1 MHRYIEKVENNILKT
16 IEDKILFEEE
26 FNYIHGWLVEESYSE
41 KIINGKKNEM
51 NYPFILIRPEKF
63 EQKNRNGITERTQTF
78 LIRIGI
84 KEREATGYQ
93 KIIKI
98 RDKIISYFT
107 ENNYAVGEN
116 SYNLSLEMNSYFNEE
131 MTVGDYWGV
140 DIIINAVIPVINEH
154 IFTKSIEL

>member
-1 MHRYIEKVENNILKT
+1 MHKYIEKVENNILKT

-26 FNYIHGWLVEESYSE
+26 FNYIRGWLIEENYSD
-41 KIINGKKNEM
+41 KLNGRKSETS
-51 NYPFILIRPEKF
+51 YPFILIRPEKF

-93 KIIKI
+93 KIIEI

-116 SYNLSLEMNSYFNEE
+116 SYNLSLEMNSYINEE

-140 DIIINAVIPVINEH
+140 DIIINAVIPVVNEH
-154 IFTKSIEL
+154 VFTKSIEL

>member
-1 MHRYIEKVENNILKT
+1 MHKYIEKIENNILKT
-16 IEDKILFEEE
+16 IEEKILFEEK

-41 KIINGKKNEM
+41 KIANGKKNEM
-51 NYPFILIRPEKF
+51 NYPFVLIRPEKF

-93 KIIKI
+93 KIIEI

-116 SYNLSLEMNSYFNEE
+116 SYNLSLEMNSYINEE

-154 IFTKSIEL
+154 VFTKSIGL

>member
-1 MHRYIEKVENNILKT
+1 MHKYIEKVEKNILKT
-16 IEDKILFEEE
+16 IEEKILFEEK

-41 KIINGKKNEM
+41 KIANGKKNEM
-51 NYPFILIRPEKF
+51 NYPFVLIRPEKF

-84 KEREATGYQ
+84 KEREAAGYQ
-93 KIIKI
+93 KIIEI

-116 SYNLSLEMNSYFNEE
+116 SYNLSLEMNSYINEE

-140 DIIINAVIPVINEH
+140 DIIINAVIPVVNEH
-154 IFTKSIEL
+154 VFTKSIEL

>member
-1 MHRYIEKVENNILKT
+1 MHKYIEKVENNILKT

-26 FNYIHGWLVEESYSE
+26 FNYIRGWLIEENYSD
-41 KIINGKKNEM
+41 KLNGRKSETS
-51 NYPFILIRPEKF
+51 YPFILIRPEKF

-93 KIIKI
+93 KIIEI
-98 RDKIISYFT
+98 RDKIIGYFT
-107 ENNYAVGEN
+107 ENHYAVGEN
-116 SYNLSLEMNSYFNEE
+116 SYNLSLEMNSYINEE

-140 DIIINAVIPVINEH
+140 DIIINAVIPVVNEH
-154 IFTKSIEL
+154 VFTKSIEL